1 MNSKGDEVGME
12 EIYGKE
18 IMAALKTP
26 TTLFSLLPTVQ
37 ESAIW
42 NEMKDKHG
50 YVYIWMPNHPNTKM
64 KGYVAEHRYV
74 MAQHLGRPLK
84 RHEYVHHKNAIKDD
98 NRLENLELV
107 TAKVHYGTVECP
119 HCGGKVSIR

>member
-42 NEMKDKHG
+42 NEMKEKHG
-50 YVYIWMPNHPNTKM
+50 WKYHTK
-64 KGYVAEHRYV
+64 
-74 MAQHLGRPLK
+74 K
-84 RHEYVHHKNAIKDD
+84 R
-98 NRLENLELV
+98 RELV
-107 TAKVHYGTVECP
+107 KQMAKDAP
-119 HCGGKVSIR
+119 KGKRGQP